1 MRRLEKVAEDLWEE
15 LLQIHEWQHDFP
27 NITETQEEEY
37 KKVRLTLY
45 NFLGTELKIP
55 SGELQKIEI
64 IRTHRMRVKGKY
76 TRPIVAKAN
85 ESGKKNFK
93 GNHFSVM
100 NQLPQ
105 ELAEG
110 RRHLVPEYSTNR
122 IAKTSS
128 SLVKNC
134 Y

>member
-1 MRRLEKVAEDLWEE
+1 M
-15 LLQIHEWQHDFP
+15 
-27 NITETQEEEY
+27 
-37 KKVRLTLY
+37 
-45 NFLGTELKIP
+45 
-55 SGELQKIEI
+55 
-64 IRTHRMRVKGKY
+64 Y

-93 GNHFSVM
+93 VNNFSVM